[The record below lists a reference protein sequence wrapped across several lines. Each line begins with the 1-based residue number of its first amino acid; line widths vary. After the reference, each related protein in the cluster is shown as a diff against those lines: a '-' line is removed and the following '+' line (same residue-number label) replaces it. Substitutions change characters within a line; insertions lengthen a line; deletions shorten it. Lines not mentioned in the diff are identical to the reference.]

1 MARFAHI
8 AIDGP
13 AGSGKT
19 TVARAL
25 ARRLGSLYLDTGA
38 MYRALA
44 VAALR
49 YGVPVDDEAA
59 VVRLAE
65 ARPVSVVLDP
75 AAPDGSRIFSGDEEM
90 GADLHRNEVSTVV
103 SAVAAYAAVRQLMVL
118 RQRAIASQGPVVMA
132 GRDIGTVVLP
142 DAPVKIYLTA
152 SLEARVGRRL
162 AELAEHGT
170 AVDPAEL
177 AAQLRE
183 RDALDAG
190 RAVAPLRPAPDALVL
205 DSTELSVEQVVA
217 RIVAAVEA
225 HGE

>member
-1 MARFAHI
+1 
-8 AIDGP
+8 
-13 AGSGKT
+13 
-19 TVARAL
+19 
-25 ARRLGSLYLDTGA
+25 
-38 MYRALA
+38 
-44 VAALR
+44 
-49 YGVPVDDEAA
+49 
-59 VVRLAE
+59 
-65 ARPVSVVLDP
+65 
-75 AAPDGSRIFSGDEEM
+75 
-90 GADLHRNEVSTVV
+90 
-103 SAVAAYAAVRQLMVL
+103 MVL

-205 DSTELSVEQVVA
+205 DSTDLSVEQVVA